1 MYKLYD
7 KTRANMRQ
15 KDGDNIMKI
24 TSVLY
29 ELPLAVYFNLDIASP
44 V

>member
-1 MYKLYD
+1 MYKLYE
-7 KTRANMRQ
+7 KTHANMRQ
-15 KDGDNIMKI
+15 EYGDNIMKI

-29 ELPLAVYFNLDIASP
+29 ELPLTVYFSLDIASP